1 MKIRM
6 DFVTNSSTTS
16 FAIVGYVADKDDS
29 KVEENEDGPDSYD
42 ILEEATEKY
51 SGIVHYEDQG
61 GCFYIGLD
69 IVTMEDNEKLG
80 AFKDEAE
87 VKIKEFVAECKKR
100 GVKITGIKGK
110 PELIIEGW
118 PDY

>member
-16 FAIVGYVADKDDS
+16 FAIVGYVADMDNS
-29 KVEENEDGPDSYD
+29 KVEENEDGPDSYEIID
-42 ILEEATEKY
+42 KAAENA
-51 SGIVHYEDQG
+51 GIVHYEDQG

-69 IVTMEDNEKLG
+69 LVKIKDDENFGT
-80 AFKDEAE
+80 FKSEAE
-87 VKIKEFVAECKKR
+87 VKIKEFIAECKKH
-100 GVKITGIKGK
+100 GIKITGIKGK
-110 PELIIEGW
+110 PELIVEGW